1 MFLKYLLSH
10 SLMIIK
16 GISVSFRQNR
26 IFKYLR
32 RLHAGTFSSDT
43 DPKTTSLPEYTC
55 KELPLHFCLC
65 LLVIWLYVYLASQ
78 KPVLMTH
85 RNICW
90 GTTALKAH
98 CSLCRD
104 YFTFVMI
111 LISEKVCHEKEKNPD
126 IHLKNKCTKN
136 EQLRLFVC
144 DLNFIRVH
152 SVFLRGR
159 LWLREWS
166 RRVTY

>member
-1 MFLKYLLSH
+1 
-10 SLMIIK
+10 MI
-16 GISVSFRQNR
+16 
-26 IFKYLR
+26 L
-32 RLHAGTFSSDT
+32 
-43 DPKTTSLPEYTC
+43 
-55 KELPLHFCLC
+55 
-65 LLVIWLYVYLASQ
+65 LYVYLALQ
-78 KPVLMTH
+78 KPVLVTH

-98 CSLCRD
+98 CSLCHD

-111 LISEKVCHEKEKNPD
+111 LISEKVCHKKDKNPD

-136 EQLRLFVC
+136 EQLKCILFVC

-159 LWLREWS
+159 LWLGGGANWRLIKGHTGPTVAGQNLEAPNVVEGHVCS
-166 RRVTY
+166 ITSDAPHCNSASCPKSFKVSLK